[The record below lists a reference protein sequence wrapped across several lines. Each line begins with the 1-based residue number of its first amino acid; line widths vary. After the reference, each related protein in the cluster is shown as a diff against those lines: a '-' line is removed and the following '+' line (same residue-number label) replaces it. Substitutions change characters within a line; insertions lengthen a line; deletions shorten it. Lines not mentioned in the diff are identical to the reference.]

1 MIKNLTKLGCHL
13 GCCTYYLKIA
23 HYLLHLI
30 FSELTS
36 LCGNRSNDQRMHLFG
51 ILSRARGPHLCW
63 LLPPFLIWEES
74 PPPHLAA
81 ARGEARLEVT
91 SVISEMIVP
100 PFRNPDYGDRGAWLQ
115 EAAWMSPARLCPCQQ
130 PASKS
135 NLHLAPAPDLSS
147 SVSAAVLV
155 QHPPTPTP

>member
-100 PFRNPDYGDRGAWLQ
+100 PFRNLTTGTEAPGSRRRRGCLLLAFV
-115 EAAWMSPARLCPCQQ
+115 
-130 PASKS
+130 PASS
-135 NLHLAPAPDLSS
+135 RPANPISTSPLHLISPPLSLLLS
-147 SVSAAVLV
+147 
-155 QHPPTPTP
+155 